1 MADDDK
7 KKDEINWKLE
17 GMKLLVMSVTSAIG
31 AVWAVRGL
39 VDNLDRRVAIIESK
53 VVRIET
59 DIVPRSEHNAHWDAL
74 ARTMDDLRQDVK
86 DVRRT
91 QNEIVQKVGK

>member
-1 MADDDK
+1 MNDQK
-7 KKDEINWKLE
+7 TEINWRLE
-17 GMKLLVMSVTSAIG
+17 AMKLLVMSVTSAIG
-31 AVWAVRGL
+31 AVWAVRGI
-39 VDNLDRRVAIIESK
+39 VDTIDRRVAILESK

-86 DVRRT
+86 EVRRT
-91 QNEIVQKVGK
+91 QTEIVQKVGK